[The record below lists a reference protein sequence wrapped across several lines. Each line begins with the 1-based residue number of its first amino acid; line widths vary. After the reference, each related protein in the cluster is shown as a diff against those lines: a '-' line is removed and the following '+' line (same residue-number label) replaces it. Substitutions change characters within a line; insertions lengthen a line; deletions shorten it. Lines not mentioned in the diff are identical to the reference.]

1 MFYYFLIS
9 INKFQEKNVK
19 ICLIFRFVRF
29 VVIFLLKL
37 ERRQQTN
44 KKNFFFSNLT
54 LQSLK
59 RKKITAKVQESNC
72 EFELRIVLSTAL
84 STQPQAIK
92 FLFFLFD
99 LFAKKLKKKKSFP
112 ILSVNKFFIL
122 RLCFR

>member
-84 STQPQAIK
+84 STQPEAIK

-99 LFAKKLKKKKSFP
+99 LFAKKLKKKNHFQY
-112 ILSVNKFFIL
+112 
-122 RLCFR
+122 